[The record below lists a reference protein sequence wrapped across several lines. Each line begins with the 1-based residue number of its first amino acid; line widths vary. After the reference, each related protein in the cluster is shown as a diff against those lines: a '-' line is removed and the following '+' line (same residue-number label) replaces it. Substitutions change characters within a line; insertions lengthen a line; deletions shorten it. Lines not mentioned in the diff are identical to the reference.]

1 MGNSNNHTHPL
12 VSTQVNFQIIGLFL
26 MQEFYFEVISRIMQ
40 NINCAQRMLHL
51 LHECVKMPKL
61 VSREAVGKEGRL
73 EINIKI
79 FTFFSISENKMYRP
93 YCLAK
98 THNL

>member
-1 MGNSNNHTHPL
+1 
-12 VSTQVNFQIIGLFL
+12 
-26 MQEFYFEVISRIMQ
+26 
-40 NINCAQRMLHL
+40 MLHL
-51 LHECVKMPKL
+51 LHERVRMPKL
-61 VSREAVGKEGRL
+61 VSWEAVGKEGRL

-79 FTFFSISENKMYRP
+79 FALFSISENKMYKP